1 MNMPPTAHGLQPAQW
16 VRDGWAVQPESID
29 QLLAFTMR
37 LTQLG
42 PAVGGYVWRGQA
54 DAAWKL
60 ESSLQRHLRTNG
72 LADTIPLEKAER
84 ALIEQAR
91 NWGLGTMGA
100 SHIPD
105 LQLLA
110 QMQHHGV
117 PTRLIDVSRDP
128 FTALWFACSDLPDR
142 DGILFAVD
150 AEYSK
155 ETHERPWGTW
165 DDVGDP
171 LRNALKRIL
180 EMADT
185 HPVVLVPTIRDARMT
200 AQQGA
205 FLIGMLPD
213 GLVPA
218 APWAAVTDC
227 LAFGLHAKP
236 ADLNALLH
244 DASVNLDESVPRFAA
259 AIIPAAWKGRL
270 LEVLKAMGKSHQTLY
285 PDLAGFALALAQR
298 DVTVDLTPDWQQ
310 PETIAEAIPAVAD
323 TDYAGMITN

>member
-1 MNMPPTAHGLQPAQW
+1 MTELQEAGGPTEPAQW

-37 LTQLG
+37 LTRLA

-54 DAAWKL
+54 DVSWKL
-60 ESSLQRHLRTNG
+60 ESSLQRHLRTNS
-72 LADTIPLEKAER
+72 LAETIPLDKAEQ

-91 NWGLGTMGA
+91 NWGLGTLGA

-128 FTALWFACSDLPDR
+128 FTALWFACSDLPDQ

-150 AEYSK
+150 AEYRK

-165 DDVGDP
+165 DEVGDP
-171 LRNALKRIL
+171 LRNGLKRIL

-185 HPVVLVPTIRDARMT
+185 HPVVLAPTIRDARMT

-213 GLVPA
+213 GLTPT
-218 APWAAVTDC
+218 APQTAVTDC
-227 LAFGLHAKP
+227 VAFGLHAMP
-236 ADLNALLH
+236 T
-244 DASVNLDESVPRFAA
+244 NLDRILQRPTAQPDETVPRFAA
-259 AIIPAAWKGRL
+259 AVIPAAWKERL
-270 LEVLKAMGKSHQTLY
+270 LQILKAMGKSHQTLY
-285 PDLAGFALALAQR
+285 PDLAGFALALGHG
-298 DVTVDLTPDWQQ
+298 DVLLDFTPEWQQ
-310 PETIAEAIPAVAD
+310 PETIRVAD
-323 TDYAGMITN
+323 TDYAAILTN

>member
-1 MNMPPTAHGLQPAQW
+1 M
-16 VRDGWAVQPESID
+16 QPESID

-60 ESSLQRHLRTNG
+60 ESSLQRHMRTNG

-128 FTALWFACSDLPDR
+128 FTALWFACSDHTSK

-150 AEYSK
+150 AKHSK
-155 ETHERPWGTW
+155 ETHERPEGTL
-165 DDVGDP
+165 GEIAEP
-171 LRNALKRIL
+171 LDHGLKQIL
-180 EMADT
+180 DT
-185 HPVVLVPTIRDARMT
+185 AIKHPVMLAPTIRDARMT

-213 GLVPA
+213 GLVPTA
-218 APWAAVTDC
+218 GSSLVSDC
-227 LAFGLHAKP
+227 QAFGFLAVP
-236 ADLNALLH
+236 PDFDSILQDPPDLRTVTPP
-244 DASVNLDESVPRFAA
+244 SFAA
-259 AIIPAAWKGRL
+259 FIIPAGWKQPL
-270 LEVLKAMGKSHQTLY
+270 LHVLHALGKSHQTLY
-285 PDLAGFALALAQR
+285 PDLAGFALALHHG
-298 DVTVDLTPDWQQ
+298 DVALDHVPKLG
-310 PETIAEAIPAVAD
+310 EEKNIAEAIPAVAD